1 MCNLSK
7 GILDDGIQIGRAE
20 GRAEGRVEGR
30 AEERARNVQMFAKG
44 AGLSYETVMDLLGIM
59 EPEERRRCLSLLSQE
74 SLQGQEK

>member
-1 MCNLSK
+1 MMES
-7 GILDDGIQIGRAE
+7 RSAA
-20 GRAEGRVEGR
+20 RRV
-30 AEERARNVQMFAKG
+30 ARKVVQKVARKNVHAMSRCLQKA